1 MNRFSGLLFLG
12 LIFSC
17 SDGDLQIETIDFD
30 DATIQYCSSSPTV
43 DTNIFFKINSDEA
56 LILDL
61 QDGLLANEVSDGTLS
76 SAVPG
81 QSNVTYRI
89 FSENITKSY
98 FCGDFPPAE
107 PKVMEEIL
115 AEGGEVLVTT
125 VQSATDTTAYVHT
138 IELSGISLV
147 NEKGERITDLRI
159 NNFGTVTTK
168 N

>member
-1 MNRFSGLLFLG
+1 MYRFSGLLFLG
-12 LIFSC
+12 LILGC

-30 DATIQYCSSSPTV
+30 SAPIQYCGTAPTT
-43 DTNIFFKINSDEA
+43 DTNILFKISNDEA
-56 LILDL
+56 LILNL
-61 QDGLLANEVSDGTLS
+61 QDGLLVNEASDGTVS
-76 SAVPG
+76 STVPG

-89 FSENITKSY
+89 FSDNVTKSY
-98 FCGDFPPAE
+98 FCDDIPPAD
-107 PKVMEEIL
+107 PTVMEEI
-115 AEGGEVLVTT
+115 AAVAGEVLVTT

-147 NEKGERITDLRI
+147 NDQGERITDLRI